1 MRNFT
6 KAENDR
12 VDFLVEELAQYN
24 KVGNNISIWLA
35 IEYQNELMEY
45 VMQNH
50 PRAAD
55 FYYYGEWI

>member
-12 VDFLVEELAQYN
+12 VDFLVEELAYYN

-35 IEYQNELMEY
+35 TDYLNELLEY

-50 PRAAD
+50 TKASD
-55 FYYYGEWI
+55 FYYREYR